1 MMQPP
6 LPISVA
12 VVTLNEE
19 ENLPRCLESVRGLA
33 RQIVVLDCG
42 STDATKEAA
51 LEFGAEFH
59 FAPWTGY
66 VSQKNK
72 CLALCTQPWALCLDA
87 DEALSPELGQSIRAL
102 FASGEPPLDGYQLNR
117 RTFYLGAWICH
128 SWYPEWRLRLV
139 RKGGAAWTG
148 LDPHDY
154 LEVSGPSGQLQGDLL
169 HYSFRDLHDHLQRTL
184 KYGRLMAQSYHERG
198 RRFHWGQLLISPWLS
213 FFKHLLVKSGW
224 RDGWRGWLIA
234 FSKWLDVFAKYAFL
248 LEIER
253 TSSSKKSISPR
264 D

>member
-1 MMQPP
+1 MQTR

-12 VVTLNEE
+12 VVTLNEQ
-19 ENLPRCLESVRGLA
+19 ENLPRCLASARELA
-33 RQIVVLDCG
+33 SQIVVLDCG
-42 STDATKEAA
+42 STDGTKAA
-51 LEFGAEFH
+51 AEKFGAEFH

-72 CLALCTQPWALCLDA
+72 CLALCSQPWVLCLDA
-87 DEALSPELGQSIRAL
+87 DEALTPELAQTIRAL
-102 FASGEPPLDGYQLNR
+102 FASGEPSAVGYEVTR
-117 RTFYLGAWICH
+117 RTFYLGDWIWH

-139 RKGGAAWTG
+139 RQGRASWTG

-154 LEVSGPSGQLQGDLL
+154 LQAEGPTEKLKGDLL
-169 HYSFRDLHDHLQRTL
+169 HYSFRDLFDHLQRTI
-184 KYGRLMAQSYHERG
+184 KYSRMMAQSYHKEG
-198 RRFHWGQLLISPWLS
+198 RRFHWAQLLISPWLS
-213 FFKHLLVKSGW
+213 FLKHLVLRGGW

-253 TSSSKKSISPR
+253 TPSSEKRVSPHN
-264 D
+264 